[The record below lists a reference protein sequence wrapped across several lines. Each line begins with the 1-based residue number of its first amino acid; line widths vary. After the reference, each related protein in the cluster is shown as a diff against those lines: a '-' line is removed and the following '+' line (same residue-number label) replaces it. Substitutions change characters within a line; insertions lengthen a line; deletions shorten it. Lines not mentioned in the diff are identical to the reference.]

1 MAIPLATEGAT
12 MSVVFNAATAA
23 NVNILQTTNKLFQIS
38 QKRVATGKSIFGA
51 ADDATKY
58 TMSETMLSRSAN
70 LNRVNNN
77 ISTALK
83 TLESTDLALKQIR
96 NLLQQMNTMA
106 SDALNAGSQTTIQA
120 TSTSNISETT
130 AVNGA
135 SAGMRLS
142 ITSDS
147 GQNFTYTLTG
157 TSGGT
162 TWGQVAQ
169 ALNNANIGVTMRFQV
184 NGTGSQ
190 IFLEATD
197 GSTGFT
203 IDGATSQDVIND
215 LTTGL
220 TSGYDGG
227 YAASRFSSGTTAP
240 TGFGG
245 STPYGLRF
253 GSGGAISNAVTNFT
267 SSSVAAGT
275 SLTFLGADGV
285 ARTWSTTTVKN
296 LDQVLAE
303 INAMNAGVKAEF
315 VQSTTGNFR
324 YALRN
329 LEGNSITILNG
340 TGTFDSASGLGR
352 FNAATGSPVVQG
364 NPILGSTNNARR
376 LELGQQY
383 EAYKTELTNIIDNNV
398 VQAGRNLLRGEGM
411 SVILNEFAANPI
423 AINGVNTTVAGNLGL
438 IALGTSWTT
447 TANITTSLGQTQTAL
462 TVVNNLQ
469 AQFGNYASFIQD
481 RYDLNKEFATNMKTL
496 GDDLVAADVA
506 EESAKLTALS
516 TQQEFA
522 VQAFSAG
529 SANAQ
534 SLLRLLG

>member
-1 MAIPLATEGAT
+1 

-23 NVNILQTTNKLFQIS
+23 NVNILQTTNKLFQTS
-38 QKRVATGKSIFGA
+38 QKRVATGKSIFSA

-58 TMSETMLSRSAN
+58 TMSQTMLSRAKN

-83 TLESTDLALKQIR
+83 TLESTDKTLIQVEKLI
-96 NLLQQMNTMA
+96 QQMIDMSNQ
-106 SDALNAGSQTTIQA
+106 ALNAGSKTTVQTN
-120 TSTSNISETT
+120 STANISETT

-142 ITSDS
+142 ITSDN
-147 GQNFTYTLTG
+147 GKNFTYTFTG
-157 TSGGT
+157 ATGAT
-162 TWGQVAQ
+162 NWGQVAQ
-169 ALNNANIGVTMRFQV
+169 ALNNANIGVTARFEQ
-184 NGTGSQ
+184 GTPRL
-190 IFLEATD
+190 IFEATD
-197 GSTGFT
+197 GNTGFT
-203 IDGATSQDVIND
+203 IDGATSQQVIDD
-215 LTTGL
+215 LTGL
-220 TSGYDGG
+220 TSGYDGA
-227 YAASRFSSGTTAP
+227 YAASRFINSTNVP

-253 GSGGAISNAVTNFT
+253 GTGGAVSTASTF
-267 SSSVAAGT
+267 SASSVAAGT

-285 ARTWSTTTVKN
+285 ARTWSTTSVKN

-315 VQSTTGNFR
+315 VQSAAGQFR
-324 YALRN
+324 IGLRN
-329 LEGNSITILNG
+329 LEGNAITVLNG
-340 TGTFDSASGLGR
+340 TGAFDSASGLAR

-383 EAYKTELTNIIDNNV
+383 EAYKTEITQLIDNNV

-423 AINGVNTTVAGNLGL
+423 SISGVNTTVTGNLGL
-438 IALGTSWTT
+438 IALGSSWTT
-447 TANITTSLGQTQTAL
+447 NGNIQTSLAQAQAARL
-462 TVVNNLQ
+462 TVVNLQ
-469 AQFGNYASFIQD
+469 AQFGNYSSFIQD
-481 RYDLNKEFATNMKTL
+481 RYDINREFSTDMKTL

-516 TQQEFA
+516 TQQQFA
-522 VQAFSAG
+522 
-529 SANAQ
+529 
-534 SLLRLLG
+534 

>member
-1 MAIPLATEGAT
+1 

-23 NVNILQTTNKLFQIS
+23 NVNILQTTNKLFQTS
-38 QKRVATGKSIFGA
+38 QKRVATGKSIFSA

-58 TMSETMLSRSAN
+58 TMSQTMLSRAKN

-83 TLESTDLALKQIR
+83 TLESTDKTLIQVEKLI
-96 NLLQQMNTMA
+96 QQMIDMSNQ
-106 SDALNAGSQTTIQA
+106 ALNAGSKTTVQTN
-120 TSTSNISETT
+120 STANISETT

-142 ITSDS
+142 ITSDN
-147 GQNFTYTLTG
+147 GKNFTYTFTG
-157 TSGGT
+157 ATGAT
-162 TWGQVAQ
+162 NWGQVAQ
-169 ALNNANIGVTMRFQV
+169 ALNNANIGVTARFEQ
-184 NGTGSQ
+184 GTPRL
-190 IFLEATD
+190 IFEATD
-197 GSTGFT
+197 GNTGFT
-203 IDGATSQDVIND
+203 IDGATSQQVIDD
-215 LTTGL
+215 LTGL
-220 TSGYDGG
+220 TSGYDGA
-227 YAASRFSSGTTAP
+227 YAASRFINSTNVP

-253 GSGGAISNAVTNFT
+253 GTGGAVSTASTF
-267 SSSVAAGT
+267 SASSVAAGT

-285 ARTWSTTTVKN
+285 ARTWSTTSVKN

-315 VQSTTGNFR
+315 VQSAAGQFR
-324 YALRN
+324 IGLRN
-329 LEGNSITILNG
+329 LEGNAITVLNG
-340 TGTFDSASGLGR
+340 TGAFDSASGLAR

-383 EAYKTELTNIIDNNV
+383 EAYKTEITQLIDNNV

-423 AINGVNTTVAGNLGL
+423 SISGVNTTVTGNLGL
-438 IALGTSWTT
+438 IALGSSWTT
-447 TANITTSLGQTQTAL
+447 NGNIQTSLAQAQAARL
-462 TVVNNLQ
+462 TVVNLQ
-469 AQFGNYASFIQD
+469 AQFGNYSSFIQD
-481 RYDLNKEFATNMKTL
+481 RYDINREFSTDMKTL
-496 GDDLVAADVA
+496 GDDLVVADVA

-516 TQQEFA
+516 TQQQFA

-529 SANAQ
+529 TSNAQ

>member
-1 MAIPLATEGAT
+1 

-120 TSTSNISETT
+120 TSTANINETSPI
-130 AVNGA
+130 VSA
-135 SAGMRLS
+135 SAGHRLS
-142 ITSDS
+142 ITSDN

-197 GSTGFT
+197 GNTGFT
-203 IDGATSQDVIND
+203 IDGATSQEVIND
-215 LTTGL
+215 LSTGL
-220 TSGYDGG
+220 NSGYDGG
-227 YAASRFSSGTTAP
+227 YAASRFSNGTTAP
-240 TGFGG
+240 SGFGG

-267 SSSVAAGT
+267 ASSVAAGT

-398 VQAGRNLLRGEGM
+398 VQAGRNLLRGQGM

-506 EESAKLTALS
+506 DESAKLTALS
-516 TQQEFA
+516 TQQQFA

>member
-1 MAIPLATEGAT
+1 

-23 NVNILQTTNKLFQIS
+23 NVNILQTTNKLFQTS
-38 QKRVATGKSIFGA
+38 QKRVATGKSIFSA

-58 TMSETMLSRSAN
+58 TMSQTMLSRAKN

-83 TLESTDLALKQIR
+83 TLESTDKTLIQVEKLI
-96 NLLQQMNTMA
+96 QQMIDMSNQ
-106 SDALNAGSQTTIQA
+106 ALNAGSKTTVQTN
-120 TSTSNISETT
+120 STANISETT
-130 AVNGA
+130 AVVGA
-135 SAGMRLS
+135 SAGHRLS
-142 ITSDS
+142 ITSDN
-147 GQNFTYTLTG
+147 GKNFTYTFTG
-157 TSGGT
+157 ATGAT
-162 TWGQVAQ
+162 NWGQVAQ
-169 ALNNANIGVTMRFQV
+169 ALNNANIGVTARFEQ
-184 NGTGSQ
+184 GTPRL
-190 IFLEATD
+190 IFEATD
-197 GSTGFT
+197 GNTGFT
-203 IDGATSQDVIND
+203 IDGATSQQVIDD
-215 LTTGL
+215 LTGL
-220 TSGYDGG
+220 TSGYDGA
-227 YAASRFSSGTTAP
+227 YAASRFINSTNVP

-253 GSGGAISNAVTNFT
+253 GTGGAVSTASTF
-267 SSSVAAGT
+267 SASSVAAGT

-285 ARTWSTTTVKN
+285 ARTWSTTSVKN

-315 VQSTTGNFR
+315 VQSATGQFR
-324 YALRN
+324 IGLRN
-329 LEGNSITILNG
+329 LEGNAITVLNG
-340 TGTFDSASGLGR
+340 TGAFDSASGLAR

-383 EAYKTELTNIIDNNV
+383 EAYKTEITQLIDNNV

-423 AINGVNTTVAGNLGL
+423 SISGVNTTVTGNLGL
-438 IALGTSWTT
+438 IALGSSWTT
-447 TANITTSLGQTQTAL
+447 NGNIQTSLAQAQAARL
-462 TVVNNLQ
+462 TVVNLQ
-469 AQFGNYASFIQD
+469 AQFGNYSSFIQD
-481 RYDLNKEFATNMKTL
+481 RYDINREFSTDMKTL
-496 GDDLVAADVA
+496 GDDLVVADVA

-516 TQQEFA
+516 TQQQFA

-529 SANAQ
+529 TSNAQ

>member
-1 MAIPLATEGAT
+1 

-23 NVNILQTTNKLFQIS
+23 NVNILQTTNKLFQVS

-83 TLESTDLALKQIR
+83 TLESTDVALKQVR

-106 SDALNAGSQTTIQA
+106 SQALNAGSQTTVQA
-120 TSTSNISETT
+120 TSTANIGETT
-130 AVNGA
+130 AIAGA

-142 ITSDS
+142 VTSDN
-147 GQNFTYTLTG
+147 GKNFTYTLTG
-157 TSGGT
+157 ATGAT
-162 TWGQVAQ
+162 NWGQVAQ
-169 ALNNANIGVTMRFQV
+169 ALNNANIGVTMRFEV
-184 NGTGSQ
+184 NGTGSR
-190 IFLEATD
+190 IFLESTD
-197 GSTGFT
+197 GKTGFT
-203 IDGATSQDVIND
+203 IDGATSQQVIDD
-215 LTTGL
+215 LTGIN
-220 TSGYDGG
+220 SGYDGS
-227 YAASRFSSGTTAP
+227 YAASRFINSTNLP
-240 TGFGG
+240 TGIGG

-253 GSGGAISNAVTNFT
+253 GTGGAVSTASTF
-267 SSSVAAGT
+267 SASSVAAGT

-285 ARTWSTTTVKN
+285 ARTWSTTTAKN
-296 LDQVLAE
+296 IDAVLSE

-315 VQSTTGNFR
+315 VQSGTGQFR
-324 YALRN
+324 IALRN
-329 LEGNSITILNG
+329 LEGNAITVLNG
-340 TGTFDSASGLGR
+340 TGAFDSVSGLAR
-352 FNAATGSPVVQG
+352 FNAASGSPIVQG

-383 EAYKTELTNIIDNNV
+383 EAYKVEITNIINNNV

-423 AINGVNTTVAGNLGL
+423 AINGANTTVTGNLGL
-438 IALGTSWTT
+438 IALGSAWTT
-447 TANITTSLGQTQTAL
+447 TGNITTSLGETQTAL

-469 AQFGNYASFIQD
+469 AQFGNYSSFIQD
-481 RYDLNKEFATNMKTL
+481 RYDLNKEFSSNMKTL

-506 EESAKLTALS
+506 EESAKLTALQ
-516 TQQEFA
+516 TQQQFA

-529 SANAQ
+529 SSNAQ

>member
-1 MAIPLATEGAT
+1 

-23 NVNILQTTNKLFQIS
+23 NVNILHTTNKLFQTS

-58 TMSETMLSRSAN
+58 TMSETMLSRARN
-70 LNRVNNN
+70 INRVNNN

-83 TLESTDLALKQIR
+83 TLESTDLALKQVEKLIE
-96 NLLQQMNTMA
+96 QMSTMA
-106 SDALNAGSQTTIQA
+106 SEALNAGSRTTVQA
-120 TSTSNISETT
+120 TSTSNIGETT
-130 AVNGA
+130 AVVGA
-135 SAGMRLS
+135 SAGHRLS
-142 ITSDS
+142 ITSDN
-147 GQNFTYTLTG
+147 GQNFTYTFTG

-169 ALNNANIGVTMRFQV
+169 ALNNANIGVPIHFEPASAGASR
-184 NGTGSQ
+184 

-197 GSTGFT
+197 GRTGFT

-398 VQAGRNLLRGEGM
+398 VQAGRNLLRGQGM

-423 AINGVNTTVAGNLGL
+423 AINGVNTTVTGNLGL
-438 IALGTSWTT
+438 IGLGSAWTT
-447 TANITTSLGQTQTAL
+447 TGNITTSLGQTQTAL

-506 EESAKLTALS
+506 DESAKLTALS
-516 TQQEFA
+516 TQQQFA

-529 SANAQ
+529 TANAQ

>member
-1 MAIPLATEGAT
+1 

-23 NVNILQTTNKLFQIS
+23 NVNILQTTNKLFQVS
-38 QKRVATGKSIFGA
+38 QKRVATGKAIFGA

-70 LNRVNNN
+70 LDRVNNN

-83 TLESTDLALKQIR
+83 TLESTDVALKQIR

-106 SDALNAGSQTTIQA
+106 SQALNAGSQTTVQA
-120 TSTSNISETT
+120 TSTANIGETT
-130 AVNGA
+130 AVAGA

-142 ITSDS
+142 ITADN
-147 GQNFTYTLTG
+147 GKNFTYTLTG
-157 TSGGT
+157 STGGT
-162 TWGQVAQ
+162 TWGQISQ

-190 IFLEATD
+190 IFLESTD
-197 GSTGFT
+197 GKTGFT
-203 IDGATSQDVIND
+203 IDGATSQQVIDD
-215 LTTGL
+215 LAGIN
-220 TSGYDGG
+220 SGYDGA
-227 YAASRFSSGTTAP
+227 YAASKFINSTNVPS
-240 TGFGG
+240 GFGG

-253 GSGGAISNAVTNFT
+253 GTGGAVSTASTFAA
-267 SSSVAAGT
+267 SSVAAGT

-296 LDQVLAE
+296 LDAVLAE

-315 VQSTTGNFR
+315 VQSAAGQFR
-324 YALRN
+324 IGLRN
-329 LEGNSITILNG
+329 LEGNAITVLNG
-340 TGTFDSASGLGR
+340 TGAFDSVSGLAR
-352 FNAATGSPVVQG
+352 FNAASGSPIVQG

-383 EAYKTELTNIIDNNV
+383 EAYKVEITNIINNNV

-423 AINGVNTTVAGNLGL
+423 AINGVNTTVTGNLGL
-438 IALGTSWTT
+438 IALGSSWTT
-447 TANITTSLGQTQTAL
+447 TGNITTSLGQAQTAL

-481 RYDLNKEFATNMKTL
+481 RYDLNKEFSSNMKTL

-516 TQQEFA
+516 TQQQFA

-529 SANAQ
+529 SSNAQ

>member
-1 MAIPLATEGAT
+1 

-120 TSTSNISETT
+120 TSTSNIGETT
-130 AVNGA
+130 AVAGA

-157 TSGGT
+157 ATGAT

-184 NGTGSQ
+184 NGTGSS
-190 IFLEATD
+190 IFIEATD

-203 IDGATSQDVIND
+203 IDGATSQQVIDD
-215 LTTGL
+215 LAGIN
-220 TSGYDGG
+220 SGYDGA
-227 YAASRFSSGTTAP
+227 YATSRFVNSTNVP

-245 STPYGLRF
+245 STPMGLRF
-253 GSGGAISNAVTNFT
+253 GTGGAISNAVTNFT

-285 ARTWSTTTVKN
+285 ARTWATTTAKN

-315 VQSTTGNFR
+315 VQSTTGNYR

-340 TGTFDSASGLGR
+340 TGAFDSVSGLGR
-352 FNAATGSPVVQG
+352 FNAATGAPVVQG

-376 LELGQQY
+376 LELGTQY
-383 EAYKTELTNIIDNNV
+383 EAYKTELTNIINNNV

-423 AINGVNTTVAGNLGL
+423 AINGANTTVAGNLGL
-438 IALGTSWTT
+438 IALGSSWTT
-447 TANITTSLGQTQTAL
+447 TGNITTSLGQTQTAL

-506 EESAKLTALS
+506 DESAKLTALS
-516 TQQEFA
+516 TQQQFA

-529 SANAQ
+529 TANAQ